1 MLWEVKTGS
10 NLARICKYRVQ
21 KVEQK
26 QQVVASEKTL
36 WSNLLAHF
44 DHRNFYCFT
53 LNFFSLER
61 WFNDWYTCLVGRR
74 KARRAKQKFKFKTEN
89 KGENT
94 QKRTRLIIFNTQ
106 KYNSKQ
112 NKQRKIKEKS
122 AYTKCMCPRK
132 LKKKSE
138 RTQYKSSKTNDTKTK
153 TNNKWFQSSNTTKQ
167 IITAT
172 VCVWAYFETN
182 QVKYYKSSH
191 TLEAT
196 KVLFYTNSFVSNF
209 F

>member
-112 NKQRKIKEKS
+112 NKQRKKEKS
-122 AYTKCMCPRK
+122 ACTKCMCPRK
-132 LKKKSE
+132 LKKNQKE
-138 RTQYKSSKTNDTKTK
+138 HNTNRAKQTTRKQKQTTND
-153 TNNKWFQSSNTTKQ
+153 
-167 IITAT
+167 
-172 VCVWAYFETN
+172 
-182 QVKYYKSSH
+182 SSH
-191 TLEAT
+191 LILRN
-196 KVLFYTNSFVSNF
+196 K
-209 F
+209 

>member
-26 QQVVASEKTL
+26 QQIVASEKKL

-53 LNFFSLER
+53 LNFFFIER

-89 KGENT
+89 KGEST
-94 QKRTRLIIFNTQ
+94 QKRTRLIIFNTL
-106 KYNSKQ
+106 KIHRTA
-112 NKQRKIKEKS
+112 NKTNKEKREKCLHQVYVSAKIKEKN
-122 AYTKCMCPRK
+122 RK
-132 LKKKSE
+132 EHNTNRAKQTTRKQKQ
-138 RTQYKSSKTNDTKTK
+138 TTNDS
-153 TNNKWFQSSNTTKQ
+153 NHLILRNK
-167 IITAT
+167 
-172 VCVWAYFETN
+172 
-182 QVKYYKSSH
+182 
-191 TLEAT
+191 
-196 KVLFYTNSFVSNF
+196 
-209 F
+209 